1 MAMLGDLSDF
11 SLPDILQM
19 FERAEKTGQLSIWS
33 PLGIYRIWF
42 HQGRII
48 SAIAPDEQHKLKQ
61 LLNDHASINPSILT
75 SLSATSP
82 LSEPLGNLLRKR
94 ELITPASLAQVF
106 RLQIKAGLY
115 ALFALKSGQFRF
127 AANVPLPYEEMTG
140 LSKGALEVAMEG
152 LRQMEV
158 LDQAAQELP
167 QHDSTFIRLATE
179 LPLLK
184 LSSLEWSIWDCISP
198 DKSLQKIALQVG
210 ADVLEVRKVCLRLMQ
225 IGLIEEVTSVTIS
238 VEAPT
243 AAPAENLHPQRWS
256 LPSASTHPQA
266 DTADLAKTA
275 INPGLLNRLASVLKA
290 IR

>member
-11 SLPDILQM
+11 PLPDILQM

-48 SAIAPDEQHKLKQ
+48 SAIAPDAQYQLKQ
-61 LLNDHASINPSILT
+61 LLCTHASIEPSILT
-75 SLSATSP
+75 SFSSASP
-82 LSEPLGNLLRKR
+82 LSEPVGNLLRKR
-94 ELITPASLAQVF
+94 ELITPAHLAQIF

-115 ALFALKSGQFRF
+115 TLFALKSGQFRF

-140 LSKGALEVAMEG
+140 LSKGALEAAMEG
-152 LRQMEV
+152 LRQVEE
-158 LDQAAQELP
+158 LDQQEKELP
-167 QHDSTFIRLATE
+167 SPDSTFIRLATE

-184 LSSLEWSIWDCISP
+184 LSNLEWSTWDCISP
-198 DKSLQKIALQVG
+198 DKSLQKIALQMN

-225 IGLIEEVTSVTIS
+225 IGLIEEVTSATIS
-238 VEAPT
+238 TEAP
-243 AAPAENLHPQRWS
+243 AAPSARTLRHHGWS
-256 LPSASTHPQA
+256 LPSASKQPQT
-266 DTADLAKTA
+266 DTADLAKTT
-275 INPGLLNRLASVLKA
+275 INPSLLNRLASVLKA